1 MSKLTIVMVKSDHA
15 DLHELIQKL
24 DKDLLKRYPADEIY
38 LVDFSNPK
46 VKEMIFTV
54 VYMDAKPVA
63 WEELRPID
71 AEEMEL
77 KRFYVDPS
85 YRRQGIAVSLL
96 SFLEDEARK
105 RGILRIKLETGVK
118 RLLFIRSRVTSRLN
132 DSASMNTMSTVF
144 VMVKSCI
151 CLYKT
156 FSYTMNSESILAYI
170 AGEMSMNL
178 KQKAAE
184 KAVEAI
190 QDGMKVGLG
199 TGSTAYWAIQKI
211 GERVAQGLHIQAVA
225 TSQASEDLAR
235 ELGIPIIPF
244 DQIGRLDVTIDG
256 ADEVNEQ
263 LVLVKGGGG
272 ALLREKIV
280 ESNSDRLIIIVDES
294 KDVKVLG
301 AFPLP
306 VEVVPFAS
314 EWTLEA
320 LRQTG
325 CQAEWR
331 IQDGELYLTDNGN
344 YIADCRY
351 GTIENPQELEIR
363 LNQIPGVVEN
373 GLFIHMADQVIIAR
387 ANGQIDIRNK

>member
-1 MSKLTIVMVKSDHA
+1 
-15 DLHELIQKL
+15 
-24 DKDLLKRYPADEIY
+24 
-38 LVDFSNPK
+38 
-46 VKEMIFTV
+46 
-54 VYMDAKPVA
+54 
-63 WEELRPID
+63 
-71 AEEMEL
+71 
-77 KRFYVDPS
+77 
-85 YRRQGIAVSLL
+85 
-96 SFLEDEARK
+96 
-105 RGILRIKLETGVK
+105 
-118 RLLFIRSRVTSRLN
+118 
-132 DSASMNTMSTVF
+132 
-144 VMVKSCI
+144 
-151 CLYKT
+151 
-156 FSYTMNSESILAYI
+156 
-170 AGEMSMNL
+170 MNL
-178 KQKAAE
+178 KQIAAE

-225 TSQASEDLAR
+225 TSRASEDQAK

-263 LVLVKGGGG
+263 LMLVKGGGG

-331 IQDGELYLTDNGN
+331 IKDDERFLTDNGN
-344 YIADCRY
+344 YIADCYY

-363 LNQIPGVVEN
+363 LNQIPGVVDN
-373 GLFIHMADQVIIAR
+373 GLFINMADQVIIAR

>member
-1 MSKLTIVMVKSDHA
+1 
-15 DLHELIQKL
+15 
-24 DKDLLKRYPADEIY
+24 
-38 LVDFSNPK
+38 
-46 VKEMIFTV
+46 
-54 VYMDAKPVA
+54 
-63 WEELRPID
+63 
-71 AEEMEL
+71 
-77 KRFYVDPS
+77 
-85 YRRQGIAVSLL
+85 
-96 SFLEDEARK
+96 
-105 RGILRIKLETGVK
+105 
-118 RLLFIRSRVTSRLN
+118 
-132 DSASMNTMSTVF
+132 
-144 VMVKSCI
+144 
-151 CLYKT
+151 
-156 FSYTMNSESILAYI
+156 
-170 AGEMSMNL
+170 MNL

-325 CQAEWR
+325 CQADWR
-331 IQDGELYLTDNGN
+331 IQDGERYLTDNGN

-373 GLFIHMADQVIIAR
+373 GLFINMADQVIIAR

>member
-1 MSKLTIVMVKSDHA
+1 
-15 DLHELIQKL
+15 
-24 DKDLLKRYPADEIY
+24 
-38 LVDFSNPK
+38 
-46 VKEMIFTV
+46 
-54 VYMDAKPVA
+54 
-63 WEELRPID
+63 
-71 AEEMEL
+71 
-77 KRFYVDPS
+77 
-85 YRRQGIAVSLL
+85 
-96 SFLEDEARK
+96 
-105 RGILRIKLETGVK
+105 
-118 RLLFIRSRVTSRLN
+118 
-132 DSASMNTMSTVF
+132 
-144 VMVKSCI
+144 
-151 CLYKT
+151 
-156 FSYTMNSESILAYI
+156 
-170 AGEMSMNL
+170 MNL

-190 QDGMKVGLG
+190 EDGMKVGLG

-225 TSQASEDLAR
+225 TSQASEDQAR
-235 ELGIPIIPF
+235 ELGIPIVPF

-280 ESNSDRLIIIVDES
+280 ESNSNRLIIIVDES

-320 LRQTG
+320 LQQTG
-325 CQAEWR
+325 CRAEWR
-331 IQDGELYLTDNGN
+331 MKDGERFQTDNGN

-351 GTIENPQELEIR
+351 GTIENPQELEIQ
-363 LNQIPGVVEN
+363 LNQIPGVVDN
-373 GLFIHMADQVIIAR
+373 GLFINMADQVIIAR
-387 ANGQIDIRNK
+387 ANGQIDVRNK